1 MAVFKKLKSI
11 TKKIIYLFKKYLLN
25 ASLVAAT
32 ISDSENT
39 IVNKIVSVLIEAV
52 RTMEK
57 IKQGRGTRMTGE

>member
-39 IVNKIVSVLIEAV
+39 IVNKIVSVLIEVV